1 MGSRDIF
8 NGHRRFGRRAFLR
21 GTAVA
26 ALAGV
31 AAPAL
36 IGRAKADGV
45 VLNFAT
51 YGGVLNDYMTRLFA
65 VPFEKETGIRVNFGG
80 NASLALA
87 KLQTTSGTSA
97 QWDLIN
103 LTGAEYLAAV
113 ADNIIVPY
121 DYSII
126 DASNITPEYKGTHGI
141 KFALYLFGMGYDK
154 RKLPE
159 DKAPNSWPEFWDTQ
173 RFPGKRSLYS
183 NPSDGSIIEIALLA
197 DGVPIDKL
205 YPLDVERALKSLEK
219 LGRQNIIWHTTNQ
232 EPIQQMTS
240 GAVSL
245 ATCFD
250 GRVVLANRAGAE
262 LGFQAA
268 GSAVSGNPYCVIRTS
283 AHQKAAFQFLNFI
296 FNATDA
302 DAEYMDLTNY
312 AVPNMRALPLTK
324 PATRALLPTAPGLKD
339 KVFIKDDVWW
349 KDNLVKVTQRFKE
362 WQLAG

>member
-1 MGSRDIF
+1 MGSRDDL
-8 NGHRRFGRRAFLR
+8 NGRQSFGRRDFLR
-21 GTAVA
+21 GIVA
-26 ALAGV
+26 TALAGV
-31 AAPAL
+31 ATPAL
-36 IGRAKADGV
+36 IGRARADGV
-45 VLNFAT
+45 VLNFAS
-51 YGGVLNDYMTRLFA
+51 YGGVLNDYLTKLFA
-65 VPFEKETGIRVNFGG
+65 VPFEKETGIKVNFGG

-87 KLQTTSGTSA
+87 KLQTTSGAAA

-103 LTGAEYLAAV
+103 LTGAEYLTAI
-113 ADNIIVPY
+113 DENIIVPL

-126 DASNITPEYKGTHGI
+126 DASQIQPEFKGTHGI
-141 KFALYLFGMGYDK
+141 KFSLYLFGMGYDK

-159 DKAPNSWPEFWDTQ
+159 DKAPKNWAEFWDTQ

-183 NPSDGSIIEIALLA
+183 NPSDGSILEIALLA

-245 ATCFD
+245 VTCFD

-262 LGFQAA
+262 LGFQPA

-283 AHQKAAFQFLNFI
+283 AHQKEAFQFLNYM
-296 FNATDA
+296 FNATEA

-324 PATRALLPTAPGLKD
+324 PVTRTLLPTAPELKD

-349 KDNLVKVTQRFKE
+349 KENLAKVTQRFKE

>member
-1 MGSRDIF
+1 MGSRDDL
-8 NGHRRFGRRAFLR
+8 NGRQSFGRRGFLR
-21 GTAVA
+21 GTAAA

-65 VPFEKETGIRVNFGG
+65 VPFEKDTGIRVNFGG

-113 ADNIIVPY
+113 EDNIIVPY

-126 DASNITPEYKGTHGI
+126 DASYIAPEYKGTHGI

-159 DKAPNSWPEFWDTQ
+159 VKAPKSWAEFWDTQ
-173 RFPGKRSLYS
+173 RFPGKRSLYC
-183 NPSDGSIIEIALLA
+183 NPSDGSILEIALLA

-219 LGRQNIIWHTTNQ
+219 LGRQNI
-232 EPIQQMTS
+232 
-240 GAVSL
+240 
-245 ATCFD
+245 
-250 GRVVLANRAGAE
+250 
-262 LGFQAA
+262 
-268 GSAVSGNPYCVIRTS
+268 
-283 AHQKAAFQFLNFI
+283 
-296 FNATDA
+296 
-302 DAEYMDLTNY
+302 
-312 AVPNMRALPLTK
+312 
-324 PATRALLPTAPGLKD
+324 
-339 KVFIKDDVWW
+339 
-349 KDNLVKVTQRFKE
+349 
-362 WQLAG
+362 

>member
-1 MGSRDIF
+1 MGWHDDL
-8 NGHRRFGRRAFLR
+8 NERRSFGRRDFLR
-21 GTAVA
+21 GTAA
-26 ALAGV
+26 SALAAV

-36 IGRAKADGV
+36 IGPARADGV
-45 VLNFAT
+45 VLNFAN
-51 YGGVLNDYMTRLFA
+51 YGGVINDYLTKLFA
-65 VPFEKETGIRVNFGG
+65 VPFEKETGIRVNFGS

-87 KLQTTSGTSA
+87 KLQTTSGTAA

-103 LTGAEYLAAV
+103 LTGAEYLTAI
-113 ADNIIVPY
+113 DENIIVPY
-121 DYSII
+121 DYSIVG
-126 DASNITPEYKGTHGI
+126 ASQVPPEFRGTHGI
-141 KFALYLFGMGYDK
+141 KFALYLFGMAYDK
-154 RKLPE
+154 RKLSE
-159 DKAPNSWPEFWDTQ
+159 DKAPKNWAEFWDTQ

-183 NPSDGSIIEIALLA
+183 NPSDGSILEIALLA
-197 DGVPIDKL
+197 DGVLIDKL

-245 ATCFD
+245 VTCFD

-262 LGFQAA
+262 LGFQPV

-283 AHQKAAFQFLNFI
+283 AHQKEAFQFLNYI
-296 FNATDA
+296 FNATEA

-324 PATRALLPTAPGLKD
+324 PTTRALLPTAPELKD

-349 KDNLVKVTQRFKE
+349 KDNLAKVTQRFKE